1 MNFIQNLKIFNKQ
14 LCNSVA
20 HEIQTSNF
28 ANDKGISIFTDEEV
42 QNMNYEIIPANSRK
56 ESLFENEENIQ
67 SVSAMNN
74 RLEALKVLSQSL
86 MREVEALKNNTK
98 SERDVIED
106 VRDGKIDLEKEVQ
119 QFEVEL
125 IRCALVRT
133 GGRQRRAAKLLNVKI
148 STLNAKIKR
157 YGIATSGLEF
167 ALR

>member
-1 MNFIQNLKIFNKQ
+1 
-14 LCNSVA
+14 
-20 HEIQTSNF
+20 
-28 ANDKGISIFTDEEV
+28 
-42 QNMNYEIIPANSRK
+42 MNYEIISANRQNQSYR
-56 ESLFENEENIQ
+56 NETNVQ
-67 SVSAMNN
+67 SPSAMNN

-86 MREVEALKNNTK
+86 LREVEALKSNAK
-98 SERDVIED
+98 SESDIIKEV
-106 VRDGKIDLEKEVQ
+106 VDGKIDLEKEVQ
-119 QFEVEL
+119 KFEVEL